1 MTIKEL
7 FEQMPH
13 HVNTA
18 AVQGVNKTI
27 QFRMTGDEPGNYV
40 IRVADGGATMEE
52 GETEKADITITA
64 PSDVWMDVSTG
75 KLNGAV
81 AFMTGK
87 FKAEGDMTTLMAMQN
102 WFVAPS

>member
-1 MTIKEL
+1 MTIKEM

-13 HVNTA
+13 YVNVEATR
-18 AVQGVNKTI
+18 GITKTI
-27 QFRMTGDEPGNYV
+27 QFRMTGEEPGDYV
-40 IRVADGGATMEE
+40 VHVNDGSATMEE

-64 PSDVWMDVSTG
+64 PSEVWKDVSTG

-87 FKAEGDMTTLMAMQN
+87 FKAEGDMSTLMAMQS
-102 WFVAPS
+102 WFNLPG